1 MLLLVSL
8 FAQSEG
14 GLPAWAL
21 PLVGGGAALGGGG
34 LMFVIRGVKVLQRIA
49 HAVDNELMPNAGRSI
64 RDRVK
69 TTAAHTDELA
79 AALAELDAANEDR
92 AVRIVRALERVEDA
106 VRAADDR

>member
-1 MLLLVSL
+1 MIDLLFVL
-8 FAQSEG
+8 AQSEG

-69 TTAAHTDELA
+69 TTVEHTDDIAGALA
-79 AALAELDAANEDR
+79 ALDAANEER
-92 AVRIVRALERVEDA
+92 ATRIVRALERVEDA
-106 VRAADDR
+106 IRR